1 VEALS
6 DSLPAPALSQ
16 TEPYDEGLAN
26 ADDAGLVT
34 DSAEQPVDA
43 AAVMS
48 HAELMQQH
56 AQHSDCG
63 IVGQRQRF
71 KSQLVA
77 IAAAS
82 PQDWESDAEAVMQVG
97 WLARALI
104 STIQP

>member
-1 VEALS
+1 LE
-6 DSLPAPALSQ
+6 Q
-16 TEPYDEGLAN
+16 TEPHNEGLAN
-26 ADDAGLVT
+26 ADVELVA
-34 DSAEQPVDA
+34 DSAEQSVDA

-71 KSQLVA
+71 KSQLA
-77 IAAAS
+77 SIAAAS

-97 WLARALI
+97 WLASALVG
-104 STIQP
+104 TN